1 MDVRH
6 YTLPP
11 QRGAKLL
18 SSYYSK
24 KEPIT
29 LPVMTMDGQHYIPPL
44 PRMGPKALFGCYAT
58 IRDNNGQT
66 ALHTAS
72 AGRSTGIIH
81 FLLEKGIDHSIRD
94 NNGQTAFHTAATKGC
109 PLSSSRFYLEE
120 SSKKYKH
127 IQILPEQGIDRSIPR
142 YAFVRYS
149 RRYLGGDG
157 YRVYGSRP

>member
-66 ALHTAS
+66 A
-72 AGRSTGIIH
+72 
-81 FLLEKGIDHSIRD
+81 
-94 NNGQTAFHTAATKGC
+94 FHTAATKGC

-149 RRYLGGDG
+149 RRSLGGDG